1 MEFHEEA
8 GGWTLSLEGWTV
20 TMCMV
25 DYAFSL
31 VLMAERDAET
41 VQFRIELPFQLSSP
55 DQQWTLA
62 AALDPGSLGPAL
74 TLLHQIVTS
83 ASVSPTSTLELHFV
97 NGMALRV
104 DPHPEGMYEAWDLS
118 GNYGTMMVC
127 MPNGE
132 LAVWMPPDS
141 VKPPV

>member
-1 MEFHEEA
+1 MDFHEQA

-20 TMCMV
+20 TMCKV

-31 VLMAERDAET
+31 VLMAENTGET
-41 VQFRIELPFQLSSP
+41 VQFRIEQAFQLSSP
-55 DQQWTLA
+55 DQQWILEAET
-62 AALDPGSLGPAL
+62 DPGSLGPAL

-83 ASVSPTSTLELHFV
+83 ASVSPTSILELHFA
-97 NGMALRV
+97 NGMLLQV
-104 DPHPEGMYEAWDLS
+104 GPHPEGRYEAWDLS

-132 LAVWMPPDS
+132 LAVWMPPD
-141 VKPPV
+141 PR